1 MEEYVSLLEK
11 RLKWYYDYVDFVVKK
26 GSVTTAT
33 SAMKHADKLEQE
45 RLKNQE
51 TKNG

>member
-26 GSVTTAT
+26 GSVITAT

-45 RLKNQE
+45 RTNKKE
-51 TKNG
+51 SK